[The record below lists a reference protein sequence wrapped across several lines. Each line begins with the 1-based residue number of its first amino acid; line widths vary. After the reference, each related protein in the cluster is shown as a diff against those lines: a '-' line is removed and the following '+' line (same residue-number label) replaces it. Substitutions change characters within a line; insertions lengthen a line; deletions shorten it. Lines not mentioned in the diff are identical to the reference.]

1 MEAAFNLRLHQ
12 YQKPNGQIFY
22 APDNDPEV
30 PASIASIIH
39 GIVGLDN
46 HAVWH
51 TYNRRKQTKEKFLID
66 HATSHAHPSG
76 PGGGYS
82 PNDLLTAYNL
92 TGVSANGSNQ
102 IIALFEL
109 GGYLA
114 SDINEYTK
122 YFGLPTA

>member
-1 MEAAFNLRLHQ
+1 MRQ
-12 YQKPNGQIFY
+12 R
-22 APDNDPEV
+22 
-30 PASIASIIH
+30 H
-39 GIVGLDN
+39 G
-46 HAVWH
+46 
-51 TYNRRKQTKEKFLID
+51 
-66 HATSHAHPSG
+66 HPSG

-92 TGVSANGSNQ
+92 TGVSANGSKQ

-122 YFGLPTA
+122 YFGLPAAKLKNILVDGGSGSGIDPEVTLDIELALALAPESRDLRLRRS